1 MAEKPKARA
10 PASGASEVVA
20 ELAAAGFDNARQIA
34 RGAAGVVYCCRET
47 ALGRNVAIKVL
58 PTFIDDVGRER
69 FLREG
74 YAMGGLS
81 GHPNIVNILRVGL
94 TASGRPYI
102 VMSYC
107 PAGSLGLRVQ
117 REGPIAW
124 PEAVRIGVKL
134 CGALE
139 TAHLSGTLHRDI
151 KPANVLVNDYGEPQ
165 LTDFGTAHIAGGYE
179 TAAGL
184 FSGTIDY
191 LAPEVMAGDPATVG
205 SDVYS
210 LGATLYSLIAGNPA
224 YERRGSQDLLAH
236 YTRINNTRVPDLRP
250 GGIPDAVCAAIETAM
265 AVDLAERPASAAEFG
280 RGLQESLRRNG
291 LKPDA
296 MAITAVGAGA
306 GRTVGGSAGLAK
318 PRTSPAGHGGK
329 AGAPAARPPRIAKPA
344 PRNADPD
351 STSLIHPLTDRRATP
366 APSRSTGPQRAG
378 PRAPDRRGPIPA
390 RPNTSEP
397 TEAIAEP
404 TSMTDAI
411 APPSDADPPAVAR
424 RGPAAGAVKWLGSS
438 GKKGNRLTAPLIVLG
453 IVVAVLV
460 LGGGV
465 YVLLTQ
471 GNKHHQPAASQPS
484 GQTVKWQPITNAR
497 IARQAAATTQAD
509 GTIWIFGGLGSNHAL
524 VANHEGY
531 DPVIDS
537 WKSGDDLPVPVQ
549 HAMAVTWRGNPI
561 VLGGWR
567 AAGAQK
573 VASDQVWRVVNSHWV
588 ELPHLLQ
595 PRAAA
600 AAAVVGDRIVVTGGV
615 DANGAPLNTTEVF
628 DGNSWTLGTPIP
640 TPRQMLAAASD
651 GKLVYAVGGSN
662 GTTDLPTVEAYD
674 PAAKSWTRLPDLP
687 QPRGDLGVAIA
698 DRRLVAVGGQS
709 AGQVLKS
716 VSVFDLTTNAWAGLP
731 DLAIARHG
739 MAVDAVGQA
748 VFAIGGSSEVG
759 DGQATSSAEA
769 LQLPARRIQPAAQ
782 WRSLPDAP
790 TPRLMTAWTVLDDK
804 IWIVGGLRDGVALS
818 TVESYDPRAGTWQPQ
833 PPLPIPLHHAAAATY
848 HGEVVVLGGAS
859 SDLTQA
865 STKVFALRAG
875 KWVELPNL
883 THARAALAAAVVGDK
898 LVAVGGQNAKQLVG
912 QTEVFDGSSWH
923 DAADMPTP
931 REHLAAVSDGTYV
944 YAVGGRFLSADKNSA
959 AFERFDPQSGSWT
972 KLVDMPTPRGSY
984 GAAFIDGRILAV
996 GGEEPTRVLGVAE
1009 MYDIANGTWSALPPM
1024 PTPRHAEAVAT
1035 VGNTVYCIGGANR
1048 PTHEGPVA
1056 TVEALDFI

>member
-1 MAEKPKARA
+1 MAERPKARGGA
-10 PASGASEVVA
+10 PGPSEIVA

-58 PTFIDDVGRER
+58 PTFIDDASRER

-94 TASGRPYI
+94 TAGGRPYI

-165 LTDFGTAHIAGGYE
+165 LTDFGTAHVPGGYE

-191 LAPEVMAGDPATVG
+191 LAPEVMTGDPATVG

-210 LGATLYSLIAGNPA
+210 LGATIYALIAGNAA
-224 YERRGSQDLLAH
+224 YERRGSDDLLAH
-236 YTRINNTRVPDLRP
+236 YTRINSTRVPDLRHN
-250 GGIPDAVCAAIETAM
+250 GIPDAVCSAIEMAM
-265 AVDLAERPASAAEFG
+265 APDLAERPASAADFG
-280 RGLQESLRRNG
+280 RELQESQRRNG
-291 LKPDA
+291 LKADA
-296 MAITAVGAGA
+296 MAITAAGA
-306 GRTVGGSAGLAK
+306 GSGRAVGNSAGLSKA
-318 PRTSPAGHGGK
+318 RTLSPAGRGGK
-329 AGAPAARPPRIAKPA
+329 AGPPTQRPPRIAKLG
-344 PRNADPD
+344 PRGADSD
-351 STSLIHPLTDRRATP
+351 SATSLISPLNDRRTVSP
-366 APSRSTGPQRAG
+366 PSRPGPPHSG
-378 PRAPDRRGPIPA
+378 PRGPIPA
-390 RPNTSEP
+390 SPKTSEP
-397 TEAIAEP
+397 TEAIAEH
-404 TSMTDAI
+404 TSLTDAI
-411 APPSDADPPAVAR
+411 APSSPPEPPAAAR
-424 RGPAAGAVKWLGSS
+424 RGPATGAVAWLSPS
-438 GKKGNRLTAPLIVLG
+438 GNKRKRVTAALIVVG

-460 LGGGV
+460 LGTGV
-465 YVLLTQ
+465 YVLMTQ
-471 GNKHHQPAASQPS
+471 GNRQHSAAANQPNTQAISR
-484 GQTVKWQPITNAR
+484 WQPITNAR

-509 GTIWIFGGLGSNHAL
+509 GTIWIFGGMGSNRAL

-531 DPVIDS
+531 DPIIDS

-549 HAMAVTWRGNPI
+549 HATAVTWQGNPI

-567 AAGAQK
+567 AAGPQRI
-573 VASDQVWRVVNSHWV
+573 ASDQVWRVVNSHWV

-600 AAAVVGDRIVVTGGV
+600 AAAVVGGRIIVAGGV
-615 DANGAPLNTTEVF
+615 DSNGALLNTVEIF
-628 DGNSWTLGTPIP
+628 DGNSWTLGAPIP

-651 GKLVYAVGGSN
+651 EKLVYMVGGTN
-662 GTTDLPTVEAYD
+662 GTTDLATVEAYD

-687 QPRGDLGVAIA
+687 QPRGDLGVALA

-716 VSVFDLTTNAWAGLP
+716 VSVLDLTTNTWAGLP
-731 DLAIARHG
+731 DMAIARHG
-739 MAVDAVGQA
+739 MAVDAIGQA
-748 VFAIGGSSEVG
+748 VYSIGGSSDVG

-769 LQLPARRIQPAAQ
+769 LQLPPRRVQPAAQ

-790 TPRLMTAWTVLDDK
+790 TARLMTAWTVLDDK
-804 IWIVGGLRDGVALS
+804 IWVLGGLRDGVALQ
-818 TVESYDPRAGTWQPQ
+818 TVESYDPRTGVWQPQ
-833 PPLPIPLHHAAAATY
+833 PALPIPLHHAAAATY
-848 HGEVVVLGGAS
+848 RGEVVVLGGAS

-865 STKVFALRAG
+865 SAKVFALRGG
-875 KWVELPNL
+875 KWVELPGL
-883 THARAALAAAVVGDK
+883 THARAALAAAAVGDK
-898 LVAVGGQNAKQLVG
+898 LVVVGGQNAKQLVG
-912 QTEVFDGSSWH
+912 QTEVFDGNAWH
-923 DAADMPTP
+923 DATNMPTP

-944 YAVGGRFLSADKNSA
+944 YALGGRFLSADKNSA
-959 AFERFDPQSGSWT
+959 AFERFDPQSGTWT

-984 GAAFIDGRILAV
+984 GAAFIDGRIVAV
-996 GGEEPTRVLGVAE
+996 GGEEPTQVVGVAE
-1009 MYDIANGTWSALPPM
+1009 MYDIADGTWTALRPM
-1024 PTPRHAEAVAT
+1024 PTPRHAQVVAA